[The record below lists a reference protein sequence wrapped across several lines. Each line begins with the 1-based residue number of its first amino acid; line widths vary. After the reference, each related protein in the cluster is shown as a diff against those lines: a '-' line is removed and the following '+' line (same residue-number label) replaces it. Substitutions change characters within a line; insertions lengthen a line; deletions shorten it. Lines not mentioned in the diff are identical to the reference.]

1 MMKRLLF
8 AGLLVLAP
16 VAFGASSVLTSKGIL
31 YSVESSDGTSVNLMR
46 RSGGTKTL
54 LVLPATVDDTR
65 DDRAQ
70 LEYDR
75 STDRLY
81 VMWIRGGDKTT
92 DVMMS
97 YLDPNGPNGEWSEAE
112 VLSTAPGLARRDEIR
127 TALTRSGRTT
137 FIHVASWVRDGL
149 NLAGEYSLTAFESG
163 TQTSTYATNFQML
176 DIQGQTGYADDL
188 EVLTPFPALAIAP
201 ISDGIDVVYGHEQ
214 GTAVTRLHITPRLEP
229 TARMWKPLGKTSGSM
244 PPAHFAANSTA
255 AAPVK
260 ALFSRNRVVLYTSDS
275 MFRFVVFENGAWSDA
290 REFMLDEKL
299 TGDALLDQV
308 RRFIE
313 EAQSDEALPVTQ

>member
-1 MMKRLLF
+1 MTKRLLLI
-8 AGLLVLAP
+8 GLLALAP

-81 VMWIRGGDKTT
+81 VIWIRGGEKTT

-112 VLSTAPGLARRDEIR
+112 VLSSAPGLARRDELR
-127 TALTRSGRTT
+127 TALTRSSRTT
-137 FIHVASWVRDGL
+137 FIHVASWVRDGA

-163 TQTSTYATNFQML
+163 TQTSTYTTNFQML
-176 DIQGQTGYADDL
+176 DIAGQGGYADDL
-188 EVLTPFPALAIAP
+188 DVLTPFPALAVSP
-201 ISDGIDVVYGHEQ
+201 ISDGIDVVYGYEK
-214 GTAVTRLHITPRLEP
+214 GTAVSRLHITPRLEP
-229 TARMWKPLGKTSGSM
+229 NARIWKPGGKTSSM
-244 PPAHFAANSTA
+244 PPAHFAANSTST
-255 AAPVK
+255 APVK

-275 MFRFVVFENGAWSDA
+275 VFRFVVFENGEWSEA

-313 EAQSDEALPVTQ
+313 DAQSDEALPVTQ

>member
-1 MMKRLLF
+1 MMKRLLL

-31 YSVESSDGTSVNLMR
+31 YSVESSDGTKVNLLR
-46 RSGGTKTL
+46 RGGGTKTL

-75 STDRLY
+75 SMDRLY

-97 YLDPNGPNGEWSEAE
+97 YLDPNGPNGEWSEVE
-112 VLSTAPGLARRDEIR
+112 VLASAPGLARRDELR

-137 FIHVASWVRDGL
+137 FIHVASWVRDGA
-149 NLAGEYSLTAFESG
+149 NLSGEYSLTAFESG
-163 TQTSTYATNFQML
+163 TQVSTVATNFQML
-176 DIQGQTGYADDL
+176 DIQGQTGYSDDL

-201 ISDGIDVVYGHEQ
+201 SSDGIDVVYGHEQ

-229 TARMWKPLGKTSGSM
+229 TARMWKPGGKTAGSM
-244 PPAHFAANSTA
+244 PPAHFAANS

-260 ALFSRNRVVLYTSDS
+260 ALFSRDRVVLYTSDS
-275 MFRFVVFENGAWSDA
+275 VFRFVVFENGAWSEA
-290 REFMLDEKL
+290 REFTLDEGL

-313 EAQSDEALPVTQ
+313 DAEDDDALPVAQ

>member
-1 MMKRLLF
+1 MTKRLLLL
-8 AGLLVLAP
+8 GLLVLAP

-46 RSGGTKTL
+46 RSGGAK
-54 LVLPATVDDTR
+54 VGVVVPATVDDTR

-75 STDRLY
+75 TADRLY
-81 VMWIRGGDKTT
+81 VIWIRGGEKTT

-97 YLDPNGPNGEWSEAE
+97 YLDPNGLNGEWSDAE
-112 VLSTAPGLARRDEIR
+112 VLSSAPGLARRDEIR

-137 FIHVASWVRDGL
+137 FIHVASWVRDGA

-163 TQTSTYATNFQML
+163 TQISTTTANFQML
-176 DIQGQTGYADDL
+176 DIAGQGGYADDL
-188 EVLTPFPALAIAP
+188 EVLTPFPALAVAP
-201 ISDGIDVVYGHEQ
+201 ISDGIDIVYGHEQ

-229 TARMWKPLGKTSGSM
+229 NARIWKPGGKTAGMM
-244 PPAHFAANSTA
+244 PPAHFAANST
-255 AAPVK
+255 APVK

-275 MFRFVVFENGAWSDA
+275 AFRFVVFENGAWSEA
-290 REFMLDEKL
+290 REIPLDEKL

-313 EAQSDEALPVTQ
+313 EAQSDEALPITQ

>member
-1 MMKRLLF
+1 MTKRLLLL
-8 AGLLVLAP
+8 GLLVLAP

-31 YSVESSDGTSVNLMR
+31 YSVESSDVTSVNMWR
-46 RSGGTKTL
+46 RSGGMKTL
-54 LVLPATVDDTR
+54 VVVPATVDDTR

-75 STDRLY
+75 AIDRLY
-81 VMWIRGGDKTT
+81 VIWIRGGEKTT

-97 YLDPNGPNGEWSEAE
+97 YLDPNGPNGEWSDAE
-112 VLSTAPGLARRDEIR
+112 VLSSAPGLARRDEIR

-137 FIHVASWVRDGL
+137 FIHVASWVRDGA

-163 TQTSTYATNFQML
+163 TQVSTTATNFQML
-176 DIQGQTGYADDL
+176 DIAGQTGYADDL

-201 ISDGIDVVYGHEQ
+201 ISDGVDVVYGHEQ

-229 TARMWKPLGKTSGSM
+229 NARIWKPGGKTAGSM
-244 PPAHFAANSTA
+244 PPAHFAANST
-255 AAPVK
+255 APVK

-275 MFRFVVFENGAWSDA
+275 AFRFVVFENGAWSEA
-290 REFMLDEKL
+290 REIPLDEKL

-313 EAQSDEALPVTQ
+313 EAQSDEALPITQ

>member
-1 MMKRLLF
+1 MKRLLL

-16 VAFGASSVLTSKGIL
+16 VAFGAQSVLTSKGIL
-31 YSVESSDGTSVNLMR
+31 YTVESGSGTSVNLTR
-46 RSGGTKTL
+46 RSGGTKML
-54 LVLPATVDDTR
+54 IVLPATVDDTR

-97 YLDPNGPNGEWSEAE
+97 YLDPNGPNGEWSDAE
-112 VLSTAPGLARRDEIR
+112 VLSSAPGLARRDELR
-127 TALTRSGRTT
+127 TALTRSSRTT
-137 FIHVASWVRDGL
+137 FIHVASWVRDGE
-149 NLAGEYSLTAFESG
+149 NLSGEYSLTAFESG
-163 TQTSTYATNFQML
+163 TQVSTVTTNFQML
-176 DIQGQTGYADDL
+176 DIAGQGGYADDL
-188 EVLTPFPALAIAP
+188 QVLTPFPALAIAP

-214 GTAVTRLHITPRLEP
+214 GTAVTRLHITPRFEP
-229 TARMWKPLGKTSGSM
+229 NARMWKPGGKTSSM

-275 MFRFVVFENGAWSDA
+275 VFRFVVFENGAWSEA
-290 REFMLDEKL
+290 REFTLDEKL

-313 EAQSDEALPVTQ
+313 EAQDEDALPVAW